1 MKCFLFVLWP
11 HSSEPLGFH
20 THEDPTWY
28 HFYSFFSN
36 VATIFC
42 IGPVTP
48 LTVWIHTTL
57 SFCLSLQCALASLDR
72 SQSGFLGSFLPPCLW
87 SLFSGSRVRPHFSVM
102 LLTLTLPLLP
112 GQFLAEGLC
121 DYRLPLPQ
129 VWSMGSQTGLWSKPH
144 FCLFVS
150 SEAQIDLKLNILS
163 INYLGSKRATPH
175 SPWPWTSY
183 VAEDNFTLVC
193 GHHTWSYVVLGI
205 SV

>member
-1 MKCFLFVLWP
+1 
-11 HSSEPLGFH
+11 
-20 THEDPTWY
+20 
-28 HFYSFFSN
+28 

-121 DYRLPLPQ
+121 DYSLPLPQ
-129 VWSMGSQTGLWSKPH
+129 VWSTGSQTGLWSKPH

-150 SEAQIDLKLNILS
+150 SEAQIDLKLNILGFQTC
-163 INYLGSKRATPH
+163 NT
-175 SPWPWTSY
+175 T
-183 VAEDNFTLVC
+183 FTLTLNFLC
-193 GHHTWSYVVLGI
+193 GWGQLYTCVWPPHLELCGVRNLSLGFR
-205 SV
+205 STRQADNQQN